1 MEALA
6 DQLADIVRQEP
17 LHPLQEETI
26 VVQSQ
31 GMARWLSMELASRLS
46 VWAHGVFPFPNK
58 FLEDV
63 VHLVLAD
70 SSGRR
75 LFNRSEAVW
84 QIMNLFNDLPDLPVF
99 SSVRNYLDAPLKRYQ
114 LARTL
119 ADLFDQYAV
128 YRPDMLENWEKGTVD
143 DWQAILWRQ
152 LFEKYQLKSK
162 ADVLS
167 DVVERLAHTEQI
179 VSLPP
184 RVSVFG
190 VSLLPPLFLDVFHA
204 LSKHIDIHFF
214 YLNPCCH
221 WWADIKSEKEIF
233 HLSRKYGED
242 GENLYLETGNPLLAS
257 MGGLGRDC
265 LAMLQEYD
273 VEEVERYV
281 SPAGSSLLHAI
292 QGDVLELSAGDG
304 DRLPDDSIIV
314 NSCHSPMREVEVL
327 QNHLLSL
334 FAEDKALEPRD
345 IIVMAP
351 DIELYSPFIQAVFE
365 LDKDDPRYIPYTIAD
380 SSMARQ
386 NQLADTFLALLDLAG
401 SRFENSVIR
410 EIFKCHPVQLRFG
423 LTNDLQKIDEWL
435 DGTAICWGRDKEHRE
450 ALGLPGFSENTW
462 RSGFDRLL
470 LGYAMSGDLF
480 DGILPYEGVEE
491 GDGDILGRMLEAF
504 DTLCCH
510 VEKLEKLWDLKEWAR
525 VLLDLVDGCM
535 AVSLEQEADLLYIRS
550 VIHDMGAYHEHAKY
564 TDRLSLEVI
573 KAYLVQ
579 ILDQEKSPYGY
590 LSGGITFCAM
600 LPMRAVPFKVVCL
613 LGMEDGSFPRPQP
626 VLSFDRM
633 TKAPRI
639 GDRSRRDDDR
649 YLFFEAFLS
658 ARKQFYMSFIGQSIT
673 DDTVLPPS
681 VLISELLEY
690 VEQVCR
696 KDDGWKSGSDL
707 ITRHRL
713 QPFSPEYF
721 RAGSLFS
728 YDEVHCRA
736 AQRLLGGPDSD
747 AGFWKDLPLSSP
759 GKEFF
764 QVDVQVLISF
774 ILHSVRFFSHH
785 RLAIVLTQA
794 KDSMDDDEPV
804 SIDGLARYVLSQD
817 AAGMMLKEK
826 EKSAIMPL
834 LRAKGMLP
842 HGMTGEIFGSE
853 LMEDVALFVSRF
865 NQLNLSE
872 PQALEIN
879 IQCGEFY
886 VQGRLEDLRDN
897 GLLLARCGTI
907 KGKDLL
913 RAWIGHVLLNCM
925 AEGDDALPRRTIL
938 LGKDETLCLKPVD
951 TPHDIL
957 QSLLN
962 LYWQGLC
969 EPLPFFAETS
979 LVFAREMAAG
989 KEAKAWKEA
998 RIKWAGEF
1006 NPYRECDDLYFSF
1019 CYPDRIPLDTHFEDL
1034 ALRVY
1039 LPLLEHLDEWG
1050 GDMS

>member
-1 MEALA
+1 M
-6 DQLADIVRQEP
+6 ADIVRQGP
-17 LHPLQEETI
+17 LHPLQEEII

-31 GMARWLSMELASRLS
+31 GMSRWLSMELASRLS
-46 VWAHGVFPFPNK
+46 IWGHGAFPFPNN
-58 FLEDV
+58 FLNDVVRLVLED
-63 VHLVLAD
+63 
-70 SSGRR
+70 SSDGQ
-75 LFNRSEAVW
+75 LFNRSAAVW
-84 QIMNLFNDLPDLPVF
+84 QIMNLFNELPDLSVF

-114 LARTL
+114 LAQAL

-128 YRPDMLENWEKGTVD
+128 YRPDMLKKWEKGTTD

-152 LFEKYQLKSK
+152 LVEKYKLKSR
-162 ADVLS
+162 ARVLS
-167 DVVERLAHTEQI
+167 DVVERLAHTDQI

-190 VSLLPPLFLDVFHA
+190 VSLLPPLYLDVFHA
-204 LSKHIDIHFF
+204 LSKHIDINFF

-221 WWADIKSEKEIF
+221 WWADIKSEKEIL

-242 GENLYLETGNPLLAS
+242 KKSLYLETGNPLLAS

-273 VEEVERYV
+273 VEEIEHYV
-281 SPAGSSLLHAI
+281 PPAGSSLLQAI
-292 QGDVLELSAGDG
+292 QHDVLELAVGDG
-304 DRLPDDSIIV
+304 NRLLDDSIIV

-334 FAEDKALEPRD
+334 FEVEETLEPRD

-351 DIELYSPFIQAVFE
+351 DIELYSSFIQAVFE
-365 LDKDDPRYIPYTIAD
+365 LENDDPRYIPFTIAD
-380 SSMARQ
+380 SSMARH
-386 NQLADTFLALLDLAG
+386 NQLVDTFLALLDLAG

-410 EIFKCHPVQLRFG
+410 EIFKCHPVQARFG
-423 LTNDLQKIDEWL
+423 LTNDLEKIDEWL

-470 LGYAMSGDLF
+470 LGYAMDGDLF
-480 DGILPYEGVEE
+480 CGILPYEGVEE
-491 GDGDILGRMLEAF
+491 GDILGRMLEAF
-504 DTLCCH
+504 DALCRH
-510 VEKLEKLWDLKEWAR
+510 VEKLEKLWGLKDWAR

-535 AVSLEQEADLLYIRS
+535 AVSQEQEADLLYLRS
-550 VIHDMGAYHEHAKY
+550 VIHDLEAYQDQVAQP
-564 TDRLSLEVI
+564 DRLPLEVI

-579 ILDQEKSPYGY
+579 VLDQEKSPYGY

-633 TKAPRI
+633 TKDPRI

-649 YLFFEAFLS
+649 YLFFEALLS
-658 ARKQFYMSFIGQSIT
+658 ARKQFYLSFIGQSVK
-673 DDTVLPPS
+673 DDTRLPPS

-696 KDDGWKSGSDL
+696 KGDGWKSGSDL

-721 RAGSLFS
+721 RTDSLFS

-736 AQRLLGGPDSD
+736 AQRLLDGPDLS

-759 GKEFF
+759 DREFF
-764 QVDVQVLISF
+764 QVDVQDLISF
-774 ILHSVRFFSHH
+774 VLHPVRFFSHR
-785 RLAIVLTQA
+785 RLGVVLSQA

-842 HGMTGEIFGSE
+842 HGVAGEMFGSE

-872 PQALEIN
+872 PQALDVD
-879 IQCGEFY
+879 IQCGEFH
-886 VQGRLEDLRDN
+886 VQGRLKELRDN
-897 GLLLARCGTI
+897 GLLLARCGAI
-907 KGKDLL
+907 NGKDML
-913 RAWIGHVLLNCM
+913 RGWIAHVLLNCM
-925 AEGDDALPRRTIL
+925 AETDDVPRMSIL
-938 LGKDETLCLKPVD
+938 LGRDETLCLKGVD

-957 QSLLN
+957 RSLLD

-989 KEAKAWKEA
+989 KEARARKEA
-998 RIKWAGEF
+998 RVKWAGEF
-1006 NPYRECDDLYFSF
+1006 NPYREGDDLYFSF
-1019 CYPDRIPLDTHFEDL
+1019 CYPDCIPLDTHFENL
-1034 ALRVY
+1034 ALQVY
-1039 LPLLEHLDEWG
+1039 LPLLEHLEDWG
-1050 GDMS
+1050 GDVS